1 MGPGPIGREFECADF
16 SQRNRGKLPVRI
28 LQVIHAFPPYS
39 EAGSE
44 NYTYAL
50 SQALRRLGHEVAVF
64 HRVADPTQAEYTL
77 TEGELDSLPVYRL
90 NNTFRFCDRFEK
102 TYRNVDI
109 DARFGDILDR
119 FAPHVVHFHH
129 LTGLSTACVF
139 EAERRGLP
147 VVMTL
152 HDYWLICQRG
162 QFLQRDITLCEG
174 QEDAEC
180 VRCWAHQLSIAGGGV
195 TAAAIDRKIMPSPP
209 YFQSG
214 FVAMLR
220 RLRSRWYHS
229 FFRRQES
236 ALAEVRA
243 RMDHVRAVCQA
254 VNLFLS
260 PSHFLRK
267 KFLDFGIP
275 SDKILFSPN
284 GYETSAFSAR
294 ARAVSDCHSPVR
306 FAYIGTI
313 IPPKGVHILIQ
324 AFRAV
329 PATTA
334 QLTLYGG
341 EVPYEGFPG
350 YGQALCE
357 LAAGCSHISFAGSYR
372 PAKVGHILRE
382 VDVLVVPSIWYENAP
397 LTIQEAFLAKIPV
410 IATNLGG
417 MAEIIRD
424 QVNGLLFRPRDVQDL
439 REKILLLLRQ
449 PELIPLFGNAHP
461 PVKTIVADA
470 ADMVERYEE
479 LQRRH

>member
-1 MGPGPIGREFECADF
+1 
-16 SQRNRGKLPVRI
+16 VRI

-64 HRVADPTQAEYTL
+64 HRVADPTQAEYAV
-77 TEGELDSLPVYRL
+77 TESALDHLPVYRL
-90 NNTFRFCDRFEK
+90 NNTFRYCDRFEK
-102 TYRNVDI
+102 TYRNGDI
-109 DARFGDILDR
+109 DARFGDVLDR
-119 FAPHVVHFHH
+119 FAPQVVHFHH
-129 LTGLSTACVF
+129 LTGLSTACVC
-139 EAERRGLP
+139 EAARRGLP

-162 QFLQRDITLCEG
+162 QFLKRDITLCEG

-180 VRCWAHQLSIAGGGV
+180 VRCWAHQLSIAGGGD
-195 TAAAIDRKIMPSPP
+195 TAAAIDRKTMPLPP
-209 YFQSG
+209 YFHTG
-214 FVAMLR
+214 LVALLR
-220 RLRSRWYHS
+220 RLRSRWYRS
-229 FFRRQES
+229 FFRRQER

-243 RMDHVRAVCQA
+243 RMVHVRAVCQA
-254 VNLFLS
+254 VSLFLS
-260 PSHFLRK
+260 PSQFLRK

-284 GYETSAFSAR
+284 GYETSSFSAR
-294 ARAVSDCHSPVR
+294 ARTVSEWRSPIR

-313 IPPKGVHILIQ
+313 IPPKGVHSLIQ

-329 PATTA
+329 PATA
-334 QLTLYGG
+334 AHLTLYGG

-350 YGQALCE
+350 YGQALRE

-372 PAKVGHILRE
+372 PAEVGNILRE

-410 IATNLGG
+410 ITANLGG
-417 MAEIIRD
+417 MAEIVRD

-439 REKILLLLRQ
+439 REKIVLLLRQ

-461 PVKTIVADA
+461 PVKTMMADA
-470 ADMVERYEE
+470 ADMVDRYEQ
-479 LQRRH
+479 LQR